1 MIRKV
6 LLMFKKMLSCLLVCV
21 IALSI
26 CLSGCKNEGANAQFG
41 NVKYE
46 YKYASGEKT
55 AAVVPEGIADNSVLS
70 GLNFID
76 DTTPVTIPKKVKS
89 SKKRVPGSAYA
100 VDVKYDDG
108 TGVCV
113 AIYDVVKDFDACID
127 GTQDATPAIQK
138 AVRSASANGGGVVYM
153 PEGIYL
159 CENSIEIPS
168 GVTLRGEWVSPEI
181 QPAGSCGTVILVRSK
196 ARGRESGNAFI
207 KLKAGAGIR
216 NMTIIYPDQTVDEIA
231 KYPATLQE
239 AGGDSFTAMNMTIA
253 GCWNGYQGNLNWS
266 ELHYLKNMY
275 ITAFNNAIM
284 LDNIT
289 DIGRLEGM
297 HISPSYFTENTV
309 NNFSD
314 GDKKIIKD
322 YMFQYAVGL
331 WMQRSDWEYIYDF
344 NAEDI
349 YCAVRQIYNK
359 ENRAANAQYCN
370 VNLKNCNI
378 GIDIQA
384 TNAIGCVFTDIN
396 IEGNKN
402 CEYGVLMNGGFA
414 ETSEFQN
421 LHIKGAIKQQFACIG
436 NGSLTMLNSTFK
448 DWNSDEYAVDMKHGS
463 ISIQQ
468 CDFADKKHHIRIDK
482 SCGGVSVLG
491 CTFGGEADIEHAENK
506 DKFIYIN
513 DETLPIPRT
522 SGRLHVYRRSIPT
535 AASTAVYS
543 VTDYGAK
550 VNTDSTDAFVAA
562 LEAARKTGGVVY
574 VPGGEF
580 TVSKSLTVPS
590 GVELRGVY
598 NVPTH
603 SVTKG
608 SIIKTT
614 LGKGDANGEPL
625 IKLESGSGV
634 NGVSFYYPEQNYT
647 NFIPYPYTVQSLGE
661 NCWAINTVFINS
673 YKALDFATNPSDG
686 HYIQYCSG
694 APLVEGLFVGNNSSN
709 GWVENC
715 QFNPHYWKRA
725 ALDVKPQEGADEFN
739 NVINL
744 TLDAFIFGDNAS
756 EHMLG
761 NFAYAGNNLLKF
773 ISQGKGGTNATIV
786 GHGSDG
792 CQNALVVDEA
802 DTLEFIN
809 AELVSMNGPDEK
821 HHITMNSGV
830 TGTVALFN
838 SMMWAQP
845 TKESINIKGGK
856 LVISQLSY
864 YNLEQTVNLVGAF
877 GGELYYGAVMML
889 PKECQIKASGSAK
902 VQLVGNIARQSLAL
916 VAPADGA
923 KASISNSGA
932 NLTEIATWWS

>member
-1 MIRKV
+1 MLKKTLCCV
-6 LLMFKKMLSCLLVCV
+6 LACV
-21 IALSI
+21 VSLTAVL
-26 CLSGCKNEGANAQFG
+26 CGCAGKDGKAKFG
-41 NVKYE
+41 NVNYQYPYPK
-46 YKYASGEKT
+46 GEKT
-55 AAVVPEGIADNSVLS
+55 AAAIPEGIKDNDVLS

-76 DTTPVTIPKKVKS
+76 DTTPVVIPKRIETENRK
-89 SKKRVPGSAYA
+89 PGSPYA

-113 AIYDVVKDFDACID
+113 AIFDVVKDFKACND
-127 GTQDATPAIQK
+127 GSADATAAIQK
-138 AVRSASANGGGVVYM
+138 ALRAASGEGGGVVYM

-159 CENSIEIPS
+159 CENTLEIPS
-168 GVTLRGEWVSPEI
+168 GVTLRGEWVSPEVH
-181 QPAGSCGTVILVRSK
+181 PAGSCGTVILVKSK
-196 ARGRESGNAFI
+196 TRGRESGNAFM
-207 KLKAGAGIR
+207 KLKAGAGVR
-216 NMTIIYPDQTVDEIA
+216 NMTVIYPDQTVEEIA

-239 AGGDSFTAMNMTIA
+239 AGGDSFTVMNMTIA

-266 ELHYLKNMY
+266 ELHYIKNLY

-284 LDNIT
+284 LDNVT
-289 DIGRLEGM
+289 DIGRLEGI
-297 HISPSYFTENTV
+297 HISPEYFTENTV
-309 NNFSD
+309 SNLTDS
-314 GDKKIIKD
+314 DKKIIKE
-322 YMFQYAVGL
+322 YMFEYSVGL
-331 WMQRSDWEYIYDF
+331 WMQRSDWEYTYDF
-344 NAEDI
+344 NVKDI
-349 YCAVRQIYNK
+349 YCGVRQVYNK

-370 VNLKNCNI
+370 LNIENCKI

-396 IEGNKN
+396 IKGNEN
-402 CEYGVLMNGGFA
+402 CEYGVLMNGGFS

-421 LHIKGAIKQQFACIG
+421 LHVEGAIKQQFACLG
-436 NGSLTMLNSTFK
+436 SGSLTMLNSTFK
-448 DWNSDEYAVDMKHGS
+448 GWNEENYAVDMQRGS

-468 CDFADKKHHIRIDK
+468 CDFAGKKHHINVEK
-482 SCGGVSVLG
+482 SCGGTSVLG
-491 CTFGGEADIEHAENK
+491 CTFGGEANITYNE
-506 DKFIYIN
+506 DKAAFIKI
-513 DETLPIPRT
+513 DHTPLSIPRT

-535 AASTAVYS
+535 ASSTAVYN
-543 VTDYGAK
+543 VEDYGAK
-550 VNTDSTDAFVAA
+550 NGTDCTQAFKKA
-562 LEAARKTGGVVY
+562 LSEAGKTGGVVY

-580 TVSKSLTVPS
+580 TVNESLTVPS

-603 SVTKG
+603 SVTRG
-608 SIIKTT
+608 SVIKTAF
-614 LGKGDANGEPL
+614 GKGNADGEPF
-625 IKLESGSGV
+625 IKLESGSGI

-661 NCWAINTVFINS
+661 NCWAINAVLINS
-673 YKALDFATNPSDG
+673 YKGMDFATNPSDG
-686 HYIQYCSG
+686 HYIQYVSG
-694 APLVEGLFVGNNSSN
+694 APLVTGLYVGNNSSN

-725 ALDVKPQEGADEFN
+725 TLDSKPQESGDEFN

-744 TLDAFIFGDNAS
+744 TLDAFVFGDNAS

-773 ISQGKGGTNATIV
+773 VSQGKGGTNATII

-809 AELVSMNGPDEK
+809 AELVSMNGPGEM
-821 HHITMNSGV
+821 HHITMKETV

-838 SMMWAQP
+838 SMMWAHP
-845 TKESINIKGGK
+845 NKESVNIRGGR

-864 YNLEQTVNLVGAF
+864 YNLEQTTNLVGAF

-889 PKECQIKASGSAK
+889 PKACQIKASGAAK
-902 VQLVGNIARQSLAL
+902 VRLIGNIARQSLAL
-916 VAPADGA
+916 IAPANGA
-923 KASISNSGA
+923 QTNISNEGA
-932 NLTEIATWWS
+932 DLYEFATWWS